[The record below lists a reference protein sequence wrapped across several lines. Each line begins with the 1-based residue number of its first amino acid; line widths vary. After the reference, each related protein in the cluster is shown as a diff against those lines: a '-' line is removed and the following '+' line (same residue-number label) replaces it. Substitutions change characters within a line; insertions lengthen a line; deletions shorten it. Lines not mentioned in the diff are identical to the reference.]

1 MRKAM
6 QWAAAAAV
14 VVAVAM
20 AGATAASADKATK
33 TFTAKKSFEDAKF
46 DLTNAITDKGLTI
59 DATGHIAAMLA
70 RTGADVGS
78 TKPIY
83 KAAEYV
89 TFCSAKLSRQMMEAD
104 AGNMGLCP
112 YVMFVYETVAK
123 PGEVTVG
130 YRRLPDDGSD
140 ASKKAFKEINALL
153 DGIAEAAAK

>member
-6 QWAAAAAV
+6 QWAFVTAMMAAAALP
-14 VVAVAM
+14 
-20 AGATAASADKATK
+20 GAAAAWADKATK

-140 ASKKAFKEINALL
+140 ASKAAFKEINALL
-153 DGIAEAAAK
+153 EGLAKEAAK

>member
-1 MRKAM
+1 MRRAM
-6 QWAAAAAV
+6 QWAL
-14 VVAVAM
+14 AVAM
-20 AGATAASADKATK
+20 AGAAVLSDANIVVADKATT
-33 TFTAKKSFEDAKF
+33 TFSAKKSFEDAKF

-59 DATGHIAAMLA
+59 DTTGHIASMLE

-112 YVMFVYETVAK
+112 YVMFLYETVAK

-140 ASKKAFKEINALL
+140 ASKAAFKAINALL
-153 DGIAEAAAK
+153 EGLAKEAAK